1 MKNIFIIGGGT
12 AGYVT
17 ALILKSRFKETINVT
32 IVKSDKIGI
41 VGVGEGS
48 TEHWYDFLKYTNIN
62 SHELIKE
69 TDATCKSGI
78 MFEGWSKKPYLHN
91 VTSSLCDLKFGQN
104 LVGYLRLIT
113 NKCSPKELN
122 NPLFWENK
130 LSLDHVTNNSFP
142 TNQYHFNTFKLNNFL
157 NKKSIDRNITI
168 IEDEIKDVK
177 INKEGIEEL
186 IGNKNNYKADL
197 YIDCT
202 GLKRTLISKLGAKW
216 VSYKKYLKMNEAI
229 AFPTKDTNE
238 YNMYTLSK
246 AMKFGWLWRIPTFG
260 RWGNGYVFNS
270 DFINAEQAQKEAE
283 EFIGH
288 KVEIF
293 KNIKFDAG
301 ALDFPWIK
309 NCVAVGLSANF
320 VEPLEATSIG
330 TTIQQAF
337 LLMHN
342 LPNYN
347 KNIICFYNKQ
357 MEAIMNNIRD
367 FIILHYITKN
377 KSSNFW
383 KEVSTIDLPNTLKD
397 NLDKWQTRLPI
408 REDFLQSNYLLF
420 YEYNWIHILY
430 GLDLLNINNLKNNIK
445 SYSKNELDYIDKR
458 LANINK
464 YDSNYIKH
472 KEYLKLIRS
481 FK

>member
-1 MKNIFIIGGGT
+1 
-12 AGYVT
+12 
-17 ALILKSRFKETINVT
+17 
-32 IVKSDKIGI
+32 
-41 VGVGEGS
+41 
-48 TEHWYDFLKYTNIN
+48 
-62 SHELIKE
+62 
-69 TDATCKSGI
+69 
-78 MFEGWSKKPYLHN
+78 
-91 VTSSLCDLKFGQN
+91 
-104 LVGYLRLIT
+104 
-113 NKCSPKELN
+113 
-122 NPLFWENK
+122 
-130 LSLDHVTNNSFP
+130 
-142 TNQYHFNTFKLNNFL
+142 
-157 NKKSIDRNITI
+157 
-168 IEDEIKDVK
+168 
-177 INKEGIEEL
+177 
-186 IGNKNNYKADL
+186 
-197 YIDCT
+197 
-202 GLKRTLISKLGAKW
+202 
-216 VSYKKYLKMNEAI
+216 MNEAI
-229 AFPTKDTNE
+229 AFPTKDTSE
-238 YNMYTLSK
+238 YNIYTLSK

-283 EFIGH
+283 EYIGH

-330 TTIQQAF
+330 TTIQQTF

-383 KEVSTIDLPNTLKD
+383 KEISMIELPNTLKD

-445 SYSKNELDYIDKR
+445 SYSKNELNYIDKN
-458 LANINK
+458 LTNINK
-464 YDSNYIKH
+464 YDTNYIKH